1 MMDIRYPNITGTTET
16 AQLQQIKSY
25 LRQLVDQLN
34 MTLKDA
40 NGGAV
45 RGYNS
50 AMRGAVQNEV
60 GEKTDPVAD
69 FNAIK
74 ALIIKSADI
83 ITAYYEEINDLLH
96 LSGEFVAESDFGTYK
111 EETSAII
118 NASND
123 RIQSLVTKTEEI
135 DSDVD
140 MLRVSQSELKQTA
153 EGISMRVTQA
163 EGDVSALGSR
173 MSSAEAAIAVNAGN
187 IDLKVSKDGV
197 ISSINASAEGVSI
210 DASKLAKINAEKINL
225 EGYTTINGGF
235 SVDKSGKMS
244 ATGATIKGH
253 ITADTGEIG
262 GWTING
268 DELES
273 IKNRVNKLEVIDAVN
288 KSTETSVINASKL
301 AKITAE
307 KINLEGYTTINNGFS
322 VDKEGN
328 MTAKG
333 ANVSGKVVANEG
345 GVGGWTISD
354 GKLIATGSV
363 YLNPGMEEVN
373 RVMAHH
379 TGIAEIPAAIRQA
392 YDIDNSGEVD
402 YIDAMGLYQ
411 CVTGVKSIEDF
422 PRKQLST
429 VTVEID
435 PNKPGAPLH
444 IYGTNMWGRK
454 VDSYVSADPAV
465 SSFVSKDLLGSIVQ
479 MNLTGGMYRTMEGET
494 EWFNPPMALG
504 VEYRTTER
512 WNGSAVYTMA
522 VDFGALPNNTEKS
535 KSALAANLNVFDIR
549 GYAKNGSY
557 NVPIPGYYAI
567 QSMGY
572 TKSNGNLWISTA
584 ADMSGYNA
592 YVVVKYTKQGG

>member
-1 MMDIRYPNITGTTET
+1 MMDIRYPNITGATEA

-34 MTLKDA
+34 MTVKDA

-45 RGYNS
+45 MGYNS
-50 AMRGAVQNEV
+50 AMRVAVQNEI

-83 ITAYYEEINDLLH
+83 ITAYYEEINNLLH

-118 NASND
+118 NASNE
-123 RIQSLVTKTEEI
+123 RIRSLVTKTGEI

-140 MLRVSQSELKQTA
+140 MLRVSQSVLEQTA
-153 EGISMRVTQA
+153 EGISVRVTQA
-163 EGDVSALGSR
+163 EGDISALGSR
-173 MSSAEAAIAVNAGN
+173 TSSAEASIKANADN
-187 IDLKVSKDGV
+187 INLKVSKDGV
-197 ISSINASAEGVSI
+197 ISSINASAEGVAI
-210 DASKLAKINAEKINL
+210 DASKLAKITADKINL

-235 SVDKSGKMS
+235 SVDENGKMT
-244 ATGATIKGH
+244 AKGANIEGH
-253 ITADTGEIG
+253 ITADTGKIG

-273 IKNRVNKLEVIDAVN
+273 IKNRVSKLEVIKAVN
-288 KSTETSVINASKL
+288 ESTETGVINASKL

-333 ANVSGKVVANEG
+333 ANVSGKVAANEG
-345 GVGGWTISD
+345 NVGGWTISD
-354 GKLIATGSV
+354 GKLIARGSV
-363 YLNPGMEEVN
+363 YLNPGMEEAQ
-373 RVMAHH
+373 RALDHH
-379 TGIAEIPAAIRQA
+379 TGAAEIPADKLLA
-392 YDIDNSGEVD
+392 YDIDNNGVVD
-402 YIDAMGLYQ
+402 FLDALSLYQ
-411 CVTGVKSIEDF
+411 CATGVKSIEDF

-435 PNKPGAPLH
+435 PNNPGAPIR
-444 IYGTNMWGRK
+444 IYGVNMWGRS

-465 SSFVSKDLLGSIVQ
+465 SSFVSKDLLNRIAQ
-479 MNLTGGMYRTMEGET
+479 MDLDGGMHRTMEGET

-535 KSALAANLNVFDIR
+535 KSALAAYLNVFDIR
-549 GYAKNGSY
+549 GYAVSGSY

-572 TKSNGNLWISTA
+572 TKSSGNLWISTT

-592 YVVVKYTKQGG
+592 YVVVKYTK

>member
-1 MMDIRYPNITGTTET
+1 MTDIRYPNITGTTEA

-45 RGYNS
+45 MGYNS

-60 GEKTDPVAD
+60 GEKTDPIAD

-96 LSGEFVAESDFGTYK
+96 LSGEFVAESAFGTYK
-111 EETSAII
+111 EETSAIV
-118 NASND
+118 NASNE

-140 MLRVSQSELKQTA
+140 MLRASQSELEQTA
-153 EGISMRVTQA
+153 DGISMRVTQA
-163 EGDVSALGSR
+163 VGVVDDLSGRVT
-173 MSSAEAAIAVNAGN
+173 SAEAAIKVNADN

-197 ISSINASAEGVSI
+197 ISSINASAEGVAI
-210 DASKLAKINAEKINL
+210 AASKLAKITADKINL

-268 DELES
+268 DELKS
-273 IKNRVNKLEVIDAVN
+273 IKDRVNKLEVVGA
-288 KSTETSVINASKL
+288 INASTEGI
-301 AKITAE
+301 AINADKI
-307 KINLEGYTTINNGFS
+307 KLEGYTTINNGFS
-322 VDKEGN
+322 VDMEGN
-328 MTAKG
+328 MKAKG
-333 ANVSGKVVANEG
+333 ADISGKIAANEG
-345 GVGGWTISD
+345 SVGGWTNKD
-354 GKLIATGSV
+354 GKLMATGSV
-363 YLNPGMEEVN
+363 YLNPGMEEAK
-373 RVMAHH
+373 RVLNHH
-379 TGIAEIPAAIRQA
+379 TGASPIPAASLPL
-392 YDIDNSGEVD
+392 YDFNGDGIVD
-402 YIDAMGLYQ
+402 YTDAMLFLQ
-411 CVTGVKSIEDF
+411 CAKGQRSIEEM
-422 PRKQLST
+422 PGKRPST
-429 VTVEID
+429 VTVELD

-444 IYGTNMWGRK
+444 IYGTNMWGR
-454 VDSYVSADPAV
+454 VVHSYVSADPAV
-465 SSFVSKDLLGSIVQ
+465 STFVAKELLASIAQ
-479 MNLTGGMYRTMEGET
+479 MNLTGGMYRTMDGET
-494 EWFNPPMALG
+494 EWFNPPMSPG

-512 WNGSAVYTMA
+512 WSGSPVYTMA
-522 VDFGALPNNTEKS
+522 VDFGALPNNAEKS
-535 KSALAANLNVFDIR
+535 KSGLPAYLNIIDMR
-549 GYAKNGSY
+549 GYAVGGSY

-567 QSMGY
+567 HSMGY
-572 TKSNGNLWISTA
+572 TKSNGNLWISTT
-584 ADMSGYNA
+584 ADMSGYSA
-592 YVVVKYTKQGG
+592 YVVVKYTK

>member
-1 MMDIRYPNITGTTET
+1 MTDIRYPNITGTTEA

-45 RGYNS
+45 MGYNS

-60 GEKTDPVAD
+60 GEKTDPIAD

-96 LSGEFVAESDFGTYK
+96 LSGEFVAESVFGTYK

-118 NASND
+118 NASNE

-163 EGDVSALGSR
+163 EGGVSALGSR
-173 MSSAEAAIAVNAGN
+173 VTSAEAAIKVNADN
-187 IDLKVSKDGV
+187 IGLKVSKDGV
-197 ISSINASAEGVSI
+197 ISSINASAEGVAI
-210 DASKLAKINAEKINL
+210 AASKLAKITADKINL
-225 EGYTTINGGF
+225 EGYTTIN
-235 SVDKSGKMS
+235 D
-244 ATGATIKGH
+244 
-253 ITADTGEIG
+253 
-262 GWTING
+262 
-268 DELES
+268 
-273 IKNRVNKLEVIDAVN
+273 
-288 KSTETSVINASKL
+288 
-301 AKITAE
+301 
-307 KINLEGYTTINNGFS
+307 GFS

-328 MTAKG
+328 MKAKG
-333 ANVSGKVVANEG
+333 ADISGKIAANDG
-345 GVGGWTISD
+345 SVGGWTIRD

-363 YLNPGMEEVN
+363 YLNPGYEEAR
-373 RVMAHH
+373 RVLEHDAE
-379 TGIAEIPAAIRQA
+379 IAEIPAASLKL
-392 YDIDNSGEVD
+392 YDIDNNGIVD
-402 YIDAMGLYQ
+402 TIDSMLLLQ
-411 CVTGVKSIEDF
+411 CATGVRSIEEF
-422 PRKQLST
+422 PVKQLST

-435 PNKPGAPLH
+435 PNNPVAPLH

-454 VDSYVSADPAV
+454 VDSYVSADPAK
-465 SSFVSKDLLGSIVQ
+465 SSFVSKDMLGSIVQ
-479 MNLTGGMYRTMEGET
+479 MDLSGGMYRTMDGET
-494 EWFNPPMALG
+494 EWFNPPMSLG

-512 WNGSAVYTMA
+512 WNGYVVYTMA

-572 TKSNGNLWISTA
+572 TKTNGNLWISTT
-584 ADMSGYNA
+584 ADMSGYSA
-592 YVVVKYTKQGG
+592 YVVVKYTK